1 MNDEFCNENSPLELK
16 CIDGA
21 GLGVYAKTNL
31 KKENDNKK
39 LQSVLPGIVNKRL
52 FEGVEWSN
60 VIGKVTKTGPNNN
73 RKKKEVKK
81 NLLGLLDFVNHPCK
95 GHSNCKFIGDQ
106 GITNYW
112 RKIEKCIKEGDQI
125 VMSYSHGSQMKR
137 ISKNISTSHEYR
149 K

>member
-16 CIDGA
+16 YIDGA

-39 LQSVLPGIVNKRL
+39 LQSVLPGIVNLRL

-60 VIGKVTKTGPNNN
+60 VLGKVTKTGPNNN
-73 RKKKEVKK
+73 GKRKEVKK
-81 NLLGLLDFVNHPCK
+81 NLLGPLDFVSHSCK
-95 GHSNCKFIGDQ
+95 GHSNCKLVGDH
-106 GITNYW
+106 GSTNYW
-112 RKIEKCIKEGDQI
+112 IKMEKSIKDGDQV
-125 VMSYSHGSQMKR
+125 VMSYSHGSQMKH